1 METDYIKQLEDANSK
16 LIAALDEHRNQVEL
30 FRYFMTHCS
39 MRMILDKSGDVL
51 IQYVGNILDD
61 DKIRRMVE
69 AYKTI
74 KIVHTITKKELEK
87 EMSDEGKEN
96 I

>member
-1 METDYIKQLEDANSK
+1 MSEEYIKQLEEANNK
-16 LIAALDEHRNQVEL
+16 LTAALDEHRNQVEL
-30 FRYFMTHCS
+30 FRHIMNRCS

-51 IQYVGNILDD
+51 IQYVGNILDN
-61 DKIRRMVE
+61 DKDRRMVD

-74 KIVHTITKKELEK
+74 KAVGTISKQDFDK
-87 EMSDEGKEN
+87 EMSDEGKER